1 MSDLWA
7 QERADRMAQARPL
20 ADRMRP
26 DQLEDVI
33 GQKSVIGPDT
43 LLRRMIL
50 ADRMGSV
57 LLWGP
62 PGTGKTTIASLIA
75 NHTGRPFVSA
85 NASMIGVREIR
96 DLIEASR
103 RQLESGKPGSILF
116 LDEIHRFSS
125 AQQDV
130 LLGDVERGVLT
141 LIGATTENP
150 WYAVNAALASRS
162 TVFRLEP
169 LDEDDIITV
178 LKRALQQDALIRSRQ
193 PIIDDAALAQWAR
206 LSDGDVRRAL
216 NALEIAVLGH
226 DQEGPVKIGSQ
237 EAEQSIQSKALR
249 YDRAGDAHYDHIS
262 ALIKSI
268 RGSDP
273 DAAIHWL
280 AVMLSSG
287 EDPRFICRRLAI
299 LASEDI
305 GLASPQALQMA
316 AAAWTITER
325 VGMPE
330 CQLTLSELAIY
341 LATCPKSNA
350 AAQAIW
356 NAMSDVR
363 DGQTVPV
370 PRFLRDAH
378 YGGAASIEHGT
389 GYRNPHFDR
398 DADQQDY
405 LGVDT
410 VYYEPTDHGFEAEIA
425 RRILPAEQDS
435 NDG

>member
-1 MSDLWA
+1 MGDLWA
-7 QERADRMAQARPL
+7 QERAERLAQARPL

-26 DQLEDVI
+26 ARLEDVI
-33 GQKSVIGPDT
+33 GQEDVIGPGT
-43 LLRRMIL
+43 LLRRMIQ

-57 LLWGP
+57 VLWGP

-75 NHTGRPFVSA
+75 NHTGRPFISA
-85 NASMIGVREIR
+85 NATMIGVREIR
-96 DLIEASR
+96 DLIDESR
-103 RQLESGKPGSILF
+103 RQLENGKPATLLF

-125 AQQDV
+125 NQQDV
-130 LLGDVERGVLT
+130 LLGDVERGVIT

-162 TVFRLEP
+162 TVFRLEA
-169 LDEDDIITV
+169 LCEEDIATI
-178 LKRALQQDALIRSRQ
+178 LHRAVREDALIKSRE
-193 PIIDDAALAQWAR
+193 PVIDDAAMSEWAR

-226 DQEGPVKIGSQ
+226 DHNSPIKIGAD
-237 EAEQSIQSKALR
+237 EARHSIQSKALK

-316 AAAWTITER
+316 SAAWLITER
-325 VGMPE
+325 IGMPE
-330 CQLTLSELAIY
+330 CQLTLSELVIY
-341 LATCPKSNA
+341 LASCPKSNSS
-350 AAQAIW
+350 AQAIW
-356 NAMSDVR
+356 TAMSDVQNNR
-363 DGQTVPV
+363 SLDVPQH
-370 PRFLRDAH
+370 LRSGKDISENTEKAD
-378 YGGAASIEHGT
+378 YV
-389 GYRNPHFDR
+389 NPHLDPE
-398 DADQQDY
+398 AGHSQDY
-405 LGVDT
+405 LGVPK
-410 VYYEPTDHGFEAEIA
+410 VYYEPGNIGFESEIT
-425 RRILPAEQDS
+425 RRLQEEPPVDPA
-435 NDG
+435 